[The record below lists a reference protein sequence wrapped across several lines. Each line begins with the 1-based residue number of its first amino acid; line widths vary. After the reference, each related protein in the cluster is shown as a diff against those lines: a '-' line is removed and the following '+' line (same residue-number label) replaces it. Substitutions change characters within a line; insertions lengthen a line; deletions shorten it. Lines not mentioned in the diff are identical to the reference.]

1 MNEFNDHHP
10 ASTERSGTISRRG
23 VLIGL
28 AAGWTTLSALG
39 STTLAHAAPAVRK
52 VAKIL
57 SRGAGAGHGVGNP
70 RGSDI
75 AVTVGR
81 NTQGRFGLMFPK
93 LPAFTPSDALL
104 EELAKQMIDRTPPL
118 SDVKLSNDG
127 FDNENIPAGFAYLGQ
142 FIDHDMTM
150 DKTPLGEQQKDK
162 HGTLNYDTPFFDLG
176 SVYGRGPALDPQ
188 LYDPADRRLLR
199 IGVSPEGRPDLPRNP
214 DGVAIIGDPR
224 NDENLIVAQL
234 HLAFLQLHNRF
245 ALSGRSFA
253 EAQRLTRWH
262 FQWLIVHDFLPRIV
276 GQETVDRI
284 VKPTPGKPSKVDLRF
299 YKPGDKKRPMMPLE
313 YSGAAYRFGHSMIRA
328 EYEMSDG
335 ITVPFFGRAPHD
347 LRGSRPLPEFAWA
360 DWNYFF
366 DIPGLGMP
374 DDRNLTRHI
383 DTKLALPLEKL
394 PPTVVQHIDNAIL
407 SLAERNL
414 RRGTQLGLPAG
425 QDVAKAMG
433 IPPIPNGKLG
443 LTDAGWNGKAP
454 LWFYILKESELAGG
468 LRVGPVGG
476 RIIAEVILGIL
487 SLDRDSY
494 LNAATGWTPPT
505 LPYACGDMLLQAG
518 AITIEGHPEA
528 EGAEDEGGED
538 PEEPE
543 GGEIEEPEAPEA
555 AEAGELA
562 GTRAAIG

>member
-1 MNEFNDHHP
+1 MNEPNVHRV
-10 ASTERSGTISRRG
+10 STESTGTISRRG

-28 AAGWTTLSALG
+28 AASWSMLSAIG
-39 STTLAHAAPAVRK
+39 STTVAHAAPAVRK

-57 SRGAGAGHGVGNP
+57 SGAAGAGHAAGNP
-70 RGSDI
+70 RGADI

-81 NTQGRFGLMFPK
+81 NAQGRFGLMFPK
-93 LPAFTPSDALL
+93 LPAFAPDDALL

-127 FDNENIPAGFAYLGQ
+127 FDNAGIPAGFVYLGQ

-150 DKTPLGEQQKDK
+150 DKTPLGSQQADK

-176 SVYGRGPALDPQ
+176 SVYGRGPTLDPQ
-188 LYDPADRRLLR
+188 LYDPADRRLMR
-199 IGVSPEGRPDLPRNP
+199 IGVTSEGHPDLPRQA
-214 DGVAIIGDPR
+214 GGTAIIGDPR

-245 ALSGRSFA
+245 VESGQSFA

-262 FQWLIVHDFLPRIV
+262 FQWLIVNDFLPRIV
-276 GQETVDRI
+276 GQAMVDSI
-284 VKPTPGKPSKVDLRF
+284 VKNTPGMPSKVDLRF
-299 YKPGDKKRPMMPLE
+299 YKPGDKKRPMMPVE

-374 DDRNLTRHI
+374 DDRNLSRHI

-394 PPTVVQHIDNAIL
+394 PPTVVQHIDNGIL

-414 RRGTQLGLPAG
+414 LRGKQLGLPAG

-433 IPPIPNGKLG
+433 IPSLSNSQLG
-443 LTDAGWNGKAP
+443 LTNAAWNGKAP

-494 LNAATGWTPPT
+494 LNAATGWAPPT

-528 EGAEDEGGED
+528 EGAEAA
-538 PEEPE
+538 
-543 GGEIEEPEAPEA
+543 EEPEAPEDAEVEEVEEPELETVEA
-555 AEAGELA
+555 A
-562 GTRAAIG
+562 

>member
-1 MNEFNDHHP
+1 MNEANVGP
-10 ASTERSGTISRRG
+10 ARNEHGGTLSRRG

-28 AAGWTTLSALG
+28 ATGWTMLSALS

-57 SRGAGAGHGVGNP
+57 SGAAGAGHGVGNP

-81 NTQGRFGLMFPK
+81 NAQGRFGLMFPK
-93 LPAFTPSDALL
+93 LPAFAPSDALL

-118 SDVKLSNDG
+118 SDVSLSNDG
-127 FDNENIPAGFAYLGQ
+127 FDNANIPAGFAYLGQ

-176 SVYGRGPALDPQ
+176 SVYGRGPTLDPQ

-199 IGVSPEGRPDLPRNP
+199 IGVTAEGHPDLPRNA

-245 ALSGRSFA
+245 ALSGQSFA

-276 GQETVDRI
+276 GQEMVDSI
-284 VKPTPGKPSKVDLRF
+284 LDPTPGKPSKVDLRF

-313 YSGAAYRFGHSMIRA
+313 YSGAAYRFGHSMVRA

-347 LRGSRPLPEFAWA
+347 LRGSRPLPEFARA

-414 RRGTQLGLPAG
+414 RRANQLGLPAG
-425 QDVAKAMG
+425 QDVAKAIG
-433 IPPIPNGKLG
+433 ITPIANRELG
-443 LTDAGWNGKAP
+443 LTDTAWNGKAP

-494 LNAATGWTPPT
+494 VNAAAGWTPPT

-528 EGAEDEGGED
+528 EGAEEKGVENPEVVED
-538 PEEPE
+538 VDL
-543 GGEIEEPEAPEA
+543 EAPEA
-555 AEAGELA
+555 A
-562 GTRAAIG
+562 

>member
-1 MNEFNDHHP
+1 MGKGNPNSMNQSNVHP
-10 ASTERSGTISRRG
+10 SSSEHGGTLSRRG

-28 AAGWTTLSALG
+28 ATGWTMLSAL
-39 STTLAHAAPAVRK
+39 STTVAHAAPAVRK
-52 VAKIL
+52 VVKIL
-57 SRGAGAGHGVGNP
+57 SGAAGAGHGVGNP

-81 NTQGRFGLMFPK
+81 NAQGRFGLMFPK
-93 LPAFTPSDALL
+93 LPAFAPGDELMA
-104 EELAKQMIDRTPPL
+104 ELAKQMIDRTPPL
-118 SDVKLSNDG
+118 PDVKLSNDG
-127 FDNENIPAGFAYLGQ
+127 FDNVDIPAGFAYLGQ

-150 DKTPLGEQQKDK
+150 DKTPLGDQQKDK

-176 SVYGRGPALDPQ
+176 SVYGRGPSLDPQ

-199 IGVSPEGRPDLPRNP
+199 IGVTPEGHPDLPRTA

-245 ALSGRSFA
+245 VHSGKSFA

-262 FQWLIVHDFLPRIV
+262 FQWLIVNDFLPRIV

-284 VKPTPGKPSKVDLRF
+284 LTSSAGMPSKVDLRF

-313 YSGAAYRFGHSMIRA
+313 YSGAAYRFGHSMVRA

-347 LRGSRPLPEFAWA
+347 LRGSRPLPEFARA

-366 DIPGLGMP
+366 EIPGLGTP
-374 DDRNLTRHI
+374 DDRNLSRHI
-383 DTKLALPLEKL
+383 DTKLALPLENL
-394 PPTVVQHIDNAIL
+394 PPTVVQHIDGAIL

-414 RRGTQLGLPAG
+414 LRGKQLGLPSG

-433 IPPIPNGKLG
+433 IAPISNERLG
-443 LTDAGWNGKAP
+443 LANPAWNGKAP
-454 LWFYILKESELAGG
+454 LWFYILKESELGGG
-468 LRVGPVGG
+468 LRLGPVGG

-494 LNAATGWTPPT
+494 LNATTGWAPPT

-518 AITIEGHPEA
+518 AITVEGHPEA
-528 EGAEDEGGED
+528 EGAEQEDAEG
-538 PEEPE
+538 PEPE
-543 GGEIEEPEAPEA
+543 DVEILEPEAAVA
-555 AEAGELA
+555 A
-562 GTRAAIG
+562 